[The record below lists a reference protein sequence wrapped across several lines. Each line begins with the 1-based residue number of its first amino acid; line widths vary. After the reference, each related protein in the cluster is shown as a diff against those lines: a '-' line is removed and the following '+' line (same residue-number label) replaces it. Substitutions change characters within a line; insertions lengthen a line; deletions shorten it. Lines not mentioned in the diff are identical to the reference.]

1 MPDFV
6 TQHDLSAIGVSAI
19 ILLSCYFIGEVLRR
33 LLNLPGSFSRK
44 SIHIIV
50 AIWGCCAFFMFDHK
64 EMAVVLPV
72 LFALASIHP
81 VRKRIF
87 NFSGITDRFHPGMLY
102 YPISMFL
109 LFWFCWEEHLQRAAI
124 ISLLNL
130 GLGDSAAW
138 IIGSRYAKRQYSIGD
153 SKKSYVGATA
163 MLVVCIISTTAVM
176 LYTSSP
182 LTMLDI
188 CAVIG
193 ISTGAT
199 LLEAVCTNGL
209 DNLSVPL
216 GSALLYSLFYQ

>member
-1 MPDFV
+1 M
-6 TQHDLSAIGVSAI
+6 
-19 ILLSCYFIGEVLRR
+19 RR

-50 AIWGCCAFFMFDHK
+50 AIWGCYVFVVFEHK
-64 EMAVVLPV
+64 EMAIVLPV

-81 VRKRIF
+81 IRKRIF
-87 NFSGITDRFHPGMLY
+87 NYSGIADTFHPGMLY
-102 YPISMFL
+102 YPISMIM
-109 LFWFCWEEHLQRAAI
+109 LFWFCWDSHLHGAAM

-138 IIGSRYAKRQYSIGD
+138 IIGSRYGKRQYSIGE

-163 MLVVCIISTTAVM
+163 MLVVCVISTTVVLM
-176 LYTSSP
+176 CTSSP
-182 LTMLDI
+182 LTILDI
-188 CAVIG
+188 SAIIG
-193 ISTGAT
+193 ISAGAT
-199 LLEAVCTNGL
+199 LLEAVCANGL